1 MCIGSHLHAE
11 SPSRPSS
18 GRARHSIW
26 SPATCSHLRA
36 NDAGAAGVDVGIRRV
51 QLPNSDVFANAY
63 LYADLDNVPRIVDRL
78 VLALDRNPEILT
90 QVLMTVDTAVNAVG

>member
-1 MCIGSHLHAE
+1 MTGRVSIGLSWLAHGKGLAAPKRQ
-11 SPSRPSS
+11 S
-18 GRARHSIW
+18 
-26 SPATCSHLRA
+26 
-36 NDAGAAGVDVGIRRV
+36 AGAAGVDVGIRRV